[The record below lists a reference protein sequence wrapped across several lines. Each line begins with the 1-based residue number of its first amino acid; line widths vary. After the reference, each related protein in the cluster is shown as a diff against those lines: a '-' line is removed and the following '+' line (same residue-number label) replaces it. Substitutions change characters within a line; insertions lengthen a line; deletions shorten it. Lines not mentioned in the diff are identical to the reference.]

1 MQLLTAWHL
10 DSVAFYV
17 STGSHQKQAYT
28 SYHLPFL
35 LPLFMTQTV
44 TPSILNKQ
52 YHLKFDQY
60 IGQLWQIIHLSQLIG
75 GLTD

>member
-1 MQLLTAWHL
+1 
-10 DSVAFYV
+10 
-17 STGSHQKQAYT
+17 
-28 SYHLPFL
+28 
-35 LPLFMTQTV
+35 MTQTA

-52 YHLKFDQY
+52 HHLKFDQY